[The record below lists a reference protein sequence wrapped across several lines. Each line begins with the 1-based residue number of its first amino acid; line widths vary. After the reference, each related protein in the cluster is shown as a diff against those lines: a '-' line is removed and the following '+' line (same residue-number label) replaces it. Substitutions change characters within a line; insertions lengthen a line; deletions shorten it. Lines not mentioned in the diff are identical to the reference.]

1 MADNTHIKSPS
12 RIAFNVLNVFIL
24 LLFCFLC
31 IYPFYYILIVSISS
45 PTGVARGFY
54 LFPTDISFTTYEMLF
69 QRDDLLSAFFIST
82 MRTLVGTFIT
92 ILFSSFAAYLVTK
105 KEMLFNKFVYRF
117 MIISMYLNAGLIPWF
132 ITMKAYGLSNNFFVY
147 IIPGALNAFFII
159 LVKTFIEQLPASME
173 ESAAIDGAG
182 IIRIFFFIIIPLSK
196 PIVATIAVFAA
207 VGQWNAWMDNFFLV
221 QSKSY
226 QTIQLILYNYME
238 EAVRIAQTMRQ
249 MGGGGGGADMANRL
263 NISAVNVRMA
273 ATIITVLPILL
284 VYPYLQKYFVKGIMI
299 GSIKG

>member
-1 MADNTHIKSPS
+1 MTDRTYIKSPS

-31 IYPFYYILIVSISS
+31 IYPFYYILIVSIST
-45 PTGVARGFY
+45 PAGVARGFY

-82 MRTLVGTFIT
+82 MRTLIGTFTT

-173 ESAAIDGAG
+173 ESAAMDGAG

-221 QSKSY
+221 QSKTY
-226 QTIQLILYNYME
+226 QTIQLVLYNYME

-249 MGGGGGGADMANRL
+249 MGGGGASADMANRL

-284 VYPYLQKYFVKGIMI
+284 VYPYLQKYFVKGIML
-299 GSIKG
+299 GAIKG